1 MGRLKTTRK
10 GHATRRIL
18 IGVAAAAGVAIA
30 GFFAIGPRR
39 IWRWA
44 AGPADQG
51 PVDFARLRRRDA
63 PNDALACSKGACTQ
77 PVDLILPTYR
87 TSPAALIEALDDA
100 ARSSGRAERVDDGRD
115 PAYRRYVFRSQVFE
129 FPDTLD
135 ARAVTVA
142 GGQTA
147 LMLYSRS
154 LVGRGD
160 FGANRARLEAIVRA
174 LGRIPAVEAITAE

>member
-1 MGRLKTTRK
+1 MARLQPERR
-10 GHATRRIL
+10 GMITRRIL
-18 IGVAAAAGVAIA
+18 LGAAATAGIAAA

-44 AGPADQG
+44 GGSADQG
-51 PVDFARLRRRDA
+51 PVDFATLRRRDA
-63 PNDALACSKGACTQ
+63 PNDALACSKGGCTQ

-87 TSPAALIEALDDA
+87 TSPAALMAALDDG
-100 ARSSGRAERVDDGRD
+100 ARATGRAERVDGGGD

-135 ARAVTVA
+135 ARAVPVA
-142 GGQTA
+142 NGEIA

-154 LVGRGD
+154 LLGRGD

-174 LGRIPAVEAITAE
+174 LGRAPTVEAITAG